1 MAWTPT
7 QDLAINKRG
16 SNCIVSAGAGSGK
29 TAVLSE
35 RILKYCLDGND
46 ICSFLVLT
54 FTNAAASEMKERIRK
69 KLIDNNLFTQASR
82 IDSAFITTFDA
93 YSLALVKKYYF
104 HLGIERDISII
115 DQALLVTQKQIIL
128 DKLFEEMYLNKDE
141 KFFNLLRKYTKQN
154 DDIIKTMILSFLDS
168 LDLIVDEE
176 DFLKN
181 YNNNYLSESFISSLI
196 SKYEEYAYNEINSFI
211 KELMKLQALAC
222 SDSASIKLYNEV
234 TDIINSYKINNYED
248 TYVWI
253 NSIVLPRINPKAC
266 DDVKNK
272 KTYCSD
278 LLKEI
283 KVKYFSKYSFI
294 EDAKNEILSM
304 KDDILYILELT
315 KKLKDRIDDFKYS
328 LMAFD
333 YVDIAKMAIKLVKT
347 KESVREEI
355 KNSFTEIL
363 IDEYQDTSDIQETFI
378 SYIANNNCYM
388 VGDIKQSIY
397 RFRNANPYIFKNKY
411 NKYASNCDGIKIDL
425 THNFR
430 SCSDVVNNINLFF
443 SNLMTLKYGDADYLK
458 EHMMRYGQV
467 DYEACPI
474 KEDHNMEILNYDP
487 LDDFSDEET
496 EAFICGRKIIEL
508 INGNHLV
515 LKGKNFEK
523 LKYSDI
529 AILIDKSKSF
539 VTFKKIFEYLGIP
552 LSIEADLDLNDSI
565 LPKLFSN
572 IFSCIVNKYYNI
584 YDKNYEHCLASIGR
598 SFLFEFD
605 DLKIYKMIKF
615 KEKNELT
622 DLIFSLSK
630 KLEEISLEEIYYNII
645 DNFNIYEKLSIIGD
659 VNNSIIVL
667 EYIANI
673 FKTMANSGM
682 NALDASE
689 YFASIFKNGIS
700 LKYKMNEDS
709 KNCVRIMTI
718 HKSKGLEFPYCFFP
732 MLSSKFNKADIRK
745 NHGISTKYGLYMPYS
760 DETNSNTII
769 KTLVDEEISEADLS
783 EKIRLFYVA
792 LTRAREKIFIISK
805 NIIETDNIDINKVS
819 SFNDL
824 LNVKNIFSE
833 YKKNVD
839 IDKLNISLDYK
850 KTKKNINVL
859 NKSDIEYENLD
870 LNKETYNKTKI
881 SKELNDLISP
891 ELKRNIEL
899 GLKFHEC
906 LEVLDFNN
914 PDVYSLEVDDFIK
927 NKIIDILKTEV
938 FMNIKNAK
946 TYHEHEFYFENYH
959 GIIDLLCIYDDHI
972 DIIDYKLANTD
983 SAEYVRQLSIYKS
996 YVEANM
1002 NLKVNCYLLSI
1013 LKAEVKKI
1021 I

>member
-7 QDLAINKRG
+7 QELAINKRG

-69 KLIDNNLFTQASR
+69 KLIDNSLITQASR

-104 HLGIERDISII
+104 HLGIDKEISII
-115 DQALLVTQKQIIL
+115 DQALLVSQKQIIL
-128 DKLFEEMYLNKDE
+128 DKMFEEMYLNKDE

-168 LDLIVDEE
+168 LDLIVDED
-176 DFLKN
+176 DFIN
-181 YNNNYLSESFISSLI
+181 DYDNNYFNDFFLSSLI
-196 SKYEEYAYNEINSFI
+196 SKYELYAFNEINLFI
-211 KELMKLQALAC
+211 KELIKLQALA
-222 SDSASIKLYNEV
+222 SNDSASEKLYNEV
-234 TDIINSYKINNYED
+234 TKIINSYKKSNYEE
-248 TYVWI
+248 TYIWI
-253 NSIVLPRINPKAC
+253 NSVILPRVNPKSSE
-266 DDVKNK
+266 DVKNK
-272 KTYCSD
+272 KTYCSE
-278 LLKEI
+278 LLKE
-283 KVKYFSKYSFI
+283 VTTKYFSTYCFI
-294 EDAKNEILSM
+294 DDAKKEILSM
-304 KDDILYILELT
+304 KDDILYILQLT
-315 KKLKDRIDDFKYS
+315 KKLKERVDDFKYS
-328 LMAFD
+328 LMSFD

-347 KESVREEI
+347 NESVREEI

-363 IDEYQDTSDIQETFI
+363 IDEYQDTSDIQEKFI

-411 NKYASNCDGIKIDL
+411 IKYANNDDGIKIDL

-430 SCSDVVNNINLFF
+430 SCSDVVNNINLVF

-458 EHMMRYGQV
+458 EHMMHYGQI
-467 DYEACPI
+467 DYETCPI
-474 KEDHNMEILNYDP
+474 KDDHNMEILNYDS
-487 LDDFSDEET
+487 LDKFSDEEV

-508 INGNHLV
+508 LSENHLV
-515 LKGKNFEK
+515 LNGKNFEK

-529 AILIDKSKSF
+529 AILIDKTKSF
-539 VTFKKIFEYLGIP
+539 TTFKKVFEYLGIP

-584 YDKNYEHCLASIGR
+584 YDKKYEHCLASVGR
-598 SFLFEFD
+598 SFLFEFN
-605 DLKIYKMIKF
+605 DLKIYKMIKY

-622 DLIFSLSK
+622 DLIYTLSRN
-630 KLEEISLEEIYYNII
+630 LEEISLEEIYYNIV

-667 EYIANI
+667 EYIATI
-673 FKTMANSGM
+673 FKTMAKSGM
-682 NALDASE
+682 SILEASD
-689 YFASIFKNGIS
+689 YFSSIFENGIS
-700 LKYKMNEDS
+700 LKYKMSEDS
-709 KNCVRIMTI
+709 NNCVRIMTI

-732 MLSSKFNKADIRK
+732 MLSSRFNKADVRK
-745 NHGISTKYGLYMPYS
+745 NYGISTKYGLYMPYS
-760 DETNSNTII
+760 NEINSNTII
-769 KTLVDEEISEADLS
+769 KTLVDEEINEADLS

-792 LTRAREKIFIISK
+792 LTRAREKIYIISK
-805 NIIETDNIDINKVS
+805 NIDETKTIDINKVS

-839 IDKLNISLDYK
+839 IDKLNISIDYK
-850 KTKKNINVL
+850 KTNKNINVL
-859 NKSDIEYENLD
+859 NKTNIEYDNLD
-870 LNKETYNKTKI
+870 ISKETYNKSRI
-881 SKELNDLISP
+881 SKELNELISS

-906 LEVLDFNN
+906 LEVLNFKN
-914 PDVYSLEVDDFIK
+914 PDVDSLEVDDFIK
-927 NKIIDILKTEV
+927 HKIKDILKTEV
-938 FMNIKNAK
+938 FINIKNAK

-983 SAEYVRQLSIYKS
+983 SVEYVRQLSIYKS

-1013 LKAEVKKI
+1013 LKAEIIKI

>member
-7 QDLAINKRG
+7 QQLAINKRG
-16 SNCIVSAGAGSGK
+16 NNIIVSAGAGSGK

-54 FTNAAASEMKERIRK
+54 FTNAAAQEMKERIRK
-69 KLIDNNLFTQASR
+69 KLIENNLVQQSSR

-104 HLGIERDISII
+104 HLGIDSDISII
-115 DQALLVTQKQIIL
+115 DQALLVTQKQILL
-128 DKLFEEMYLNKDE
+128 DEMFEEMYLNKDE
-141 KFFNLLRKYTKQN
+141 KFFNLLKKYTKQN

-168 LDLIVDEE
+168 IDLIVDED
-176 DFLKN
+176 DFIKN
-181 YNNNYLSESFISSLI
+181 YNDNYLSDSFISLLI
-196 SKYEEYAYNEINSFI
+196 SKYQEYAFNEIKIFI
-211 KELMKLQALAC
+211 KKLIELQTLSSTDQ
-222 SDSASIKLYNEV
+222 ASIKLYKEI
-234 TDIINSYKINNYED
+234 TSIIKSYKISNYED
-248 TYVWI
+248 AYIWI

-266 DDVKNK
+266 EDVKIA

-283 KVKYFSKYSFI
+283 KTKYFSKYCFLV
-294 EDAKNEILSM
+294 DAKNEILSM
-304 KDDILYILELT
+304 KDDILYILKLT
-315 KKLKDRIDDFKYS
+315 KRLKDRVDDFKFS
-328 LMAFD
+328 KMSFD

-347 KESVREEI
+347 NQTIREEI

-411 NKYASNCDGIKIDL
+411 NKYANNENGIKIDL

-430 SCSDVVNNINLFF
+430 SCGDVVNNINLVF

-458 EHMMRYGQV
+458 EHMMRYGQI

-474 KEDHNMEILNYDP
+474 KENHNMEILNYDSQEN
-487 LDDFSDEET
+487 FSDEEV

-508 INGNHLV
+508 LNENHLV

-539 VTFKKIFEYLGIP
+539 VTFKKVFEYLGIP

-565 LPKLFSN
+565 LPRLFSN

-584 YDKNYEHCLASIGR
+584 YDKKYEHNLASIAR

-605 DLKIYKMIKF
+605 DLKIYKMIKY
-615 KEKNELT
+615 KENNELT

-630 KLEEISLEEIYYNII
+630 KIDEISLEEIYYKII
-645 DNFNIYEKLSIIGD
+645 DNFNFYEKLSIIGD

-667 EYIANI
+667 EYISTI

-682 NALDASE
+682 NVLDASD
-689 YFASIFKNGIS
+689 YFSSFFENGIS

-709 KNCVRIMTI
+709 TNCVRIMTI

-732 MLSSKFNKADIRK
+732 MLSSKFNKADVRK
-745 NHGISTKYGLYMPYS
+745 NYGLSTKYGLYIPYS
-760 DETNSNTII
+760 DETSSNTII
-769 KTLVDEEISEADLS
+769 KTLVDEEINEADLS

-792 LTRAREKIFIISK
+792 LTRAREKIYIISK
-805 NIIETDNIDINKVS
+805 NILETKTIDMNKVA

-839 IDKLNISLDYK
+839 IDKLNISVDYK
-850 KTKKNINVL
+850 MAKNNINIL
-859 NKSDIEYENLD
+859 NKNDIEYDDLN
-870 LNKETYNKTKI
+870 LNKETYNKSKI

-914 PDVYSLEVDDFIK
+914 PDVYSLDVDDFIK
-927 NKIIDILKTEV
+927 NKINEILKTDI
-938 FMNIKNAK
+938 FKNIKNAK
-946 TYHEHEFYFENYH
+946 TYHEHEFYFDNYH

>member
-1 MAWTPT
+1 MGWTPK
-7 QDLAINKRG
+7 QELAINKRG

-54 FTNAAASEMKERIRK
+54 FTNAAAAEMKERIRK
-69 KLIDNNLFTQASR
+69 KLIENNLIKQASR

-104 HLGIERDISII
+104 YLGIEKEISII
-115 DQALLVTQKQIIL
+115 DQALLASQKQIIL
-128 DKLFEEMYLNKDE
+128 DEMLEEMYLNKDE
-141 KFFNLLRKYTKQN
+141 KFFSLLKKYTKQN
-154 DDIIKTMILSFLDS
+154 DDIIKTMLLSFLDS

-176 DFLKN
+176 TFINSYQD
-181 YNNNYLSESFISSLI
+181 NYLNDSFISLLVA
-196 SKYEEYAYNEINSFI
+196 KYEEYAFNEIDLFI
-211 KELMKLQALAC
+211 KELANLQALA
-222 SDSASIKLYNEV
+222 SADSASIKLYD
-234 TDIINSYKINNYED
+234 DISKIIVSYKETNYED
-248 TYVWI
+248 IYKWI
-253 NSIVLPRINPKAC
+253 NSITLPRINPKAC

-272 KTYCSD
+272 KAYCSD

-283 KVKYFSKYSFI
+283 KVKYFSKYCFI
-294 EDAKNEILSM
+294 DDAKNEILSM
-304 KDDILYILELT
+304 RGDILYILELT
-315 KKLKDRIDDFKYS
+315 KKLKARVDDFKYS
-328 LMAFD
+328 LMSFD
-333 YVDIAKMAIKLVKT
+333 YVDIAKMAIKLVKEN
-347 KESVREEI
+347 KGVREEI

-378 SYIANNNCYM
+378 SYIADNNCYM

-411 NKYASNCDGIKIDL
+411 NKYANNENGIKIDL

-430 SCSDVVNNINLFF
+430 SCSDVVNNINLVF

-458 EHMMRYGQV
+458 EHIMRYGQI

-474 KEDHNMEILNYDP
+474 NDNHNMEILNYDS
-487 LDDFSDEET
+487 LEDFSDEEV

-508 INGNHLV
+508 LNENHLV
-515 LKGKNFEK
+515 LKGKDFEK

-539 VTFKKIFEYLGIP
+539 VTFKKVFEYLGIP
-552 LSIEADLDLNDSI
+552 LSIEADLDLNASI

-572 IFSCIVNKYYNI
+572 IFSCIVNKHYNI

-605 DLKIYKMIKF
+605 DLKIYKMIRE

-622 DLIFSLSK
+622 ALISDLSK
-630 KLEEISLEEIYYNII
+630 NINVISLEEIYYKIV
-645 DNFNIYEKLSIIGD
+645 DSFSLYEKLSIIGD
-659 VNNSIIVL
+659 VNNSIVVL
-667 EYIANI
+667 EYISTI

-682 NALDASE
+682 DVIAASN
-689 YFASIFKNGIS
+689 YFASIFENGIS

-709 KNCVRIMTI
+709 KNCVRVMTI

-732 MLSSKFNKADIRK
+732 MLSSKFNKADVRK
-745 NHGISTKYGLYMPYS
+745 NYGLSTKYGLYMPYS
-760 DETNSNTII
+760 DEANSNTII
-769 KTLVDEEISEADLS
+769 KTLVDEDINEADLS

-792 LTRAREKIFIISK
+792 LTRAREKIYIISK
-805 NIIETDNIDINKVS
+805 NIDEAKTIDINKAS

-833 YKKNVD
+833 YKRDVD
-839 IDKLNISLDYK
+839 INQLNISADYK
-850 KTKKNINVL
+850 LAKRNINKL
-859 NKSDIEYENLD
+859 NMSDIKYES
-870 LNKETYNKTKI
+870 LNITSEAYTKAKI
-881 SKELNDLISP
+881 SKELKELVGP
-891 ELKRNIEL
+891 ELRRNIEL

-914 PDVYSLEVDDFIK
+914 PDVDSLEVDLFVK
-927 NKIIDILKTEV
+927 NKLKDILKTEL
-938 FMNIKNAK
+938 FKNIKNAK
-946 TYHEHEFYFENYH
+946 AYHEHEFYFENYH
-959 GIIDLLCIYDDHI
+959 GIIDLLCIYEDHA
-972 DIIDYKLANTD
+972 DVIDYKLANTD

-996 YVEANM
+996 YVEANT

-1013 LKAEVKKI
+1013 LKGEIKKI
-1021 I
+1021 F